1 MHLDKAQNDIQN
13 GVQNETQNNAQ
24 NEIRADDI
32 VRINQSTLIGLNRDA
47 RQLPLHSARIR
58 AQFNGQYLSTFKGRG
73 MEFDE
78 SRPYQA
84 GDDIRAIDWR
94 VTARTGHTHT
104 KIFREERE
112 RPVLLW
118 VDYRQPMFFG
128 TQQHFK
134 SVLAA
139 KISALLAWSTSHHG
153 DRLGGLI
160 FSETSHIE
168 LRPARGKSASLHFIK
183 QLAQHS
189 AWNKTDNST
198 SDITNGIK
206 SAADSLGRLQQV
218 SKPGSLIFLI
228 SDFRNMDDLCWSQ
241 ISKLSRNSDVI
252 LISIHDPLEQQLP
265 PAGHYKISNGET
277 ELNLNTYNKK
287 QREVYQ
293 QRFLTQQA
301 QLENTSRKMGMH
313 YISISTA
320 DDALLTL
327 QQKLGISAMSKSKAG
342 HNTTGHN
349 TKGKNTTGSNR
360 K

>member
-1 MHLDKAQNDIQN
+1 MQNKN
-13 GVQNETQNNAQ
+13 TL
-24 NEIRADDI
+24 ADDI
-32 VRINQSTLIGLNRDA
+32 ARIKQSTLIGLNRDA
-47 RQLPLHSARIR
+47 RQLPLHSASIR

-78 SRPYQA
+78 SRPYQP

-94 VTARTGHTHT
+94 VTARTSKTHT

-139 KISALLAWSTSHHG
+139 KISSLLAWSTAHHG

-160 FSETSHIE
+160 FSENTHIE

-183 QLAQHS
+183 QLAQHT
-189 AWNKTDNST
+189 AWENNVEYADE
-198 SDITNGIK
+198 IK
-206 SAADSLGRLQQV
+206 SAADALSRLQRV

-228 SDFRNMDDLCWSQ
+228 SDFRNMDDLSWSQ
-241 ISKLSRNSDVI
+241 ISNLSRNSDVI

-265 PAGHYKISNGET
+265 PAGNYKISNGET

-287 QREVYQ
+287 QRQQYQ
-293 QRFLTQQA
+293 QRFLNQQA
-301 QLENTSRKMGMH
+301 QLENTCRKMGMH
-313 YISISTA
+313 FISISTA
-320 DDALLTL
+320 DDTLQTL
-327 QQKLGISAMSKSKAG
+327 QQKLGISLS
-342 HNTTGHN
+342 
-349 TKGKNTTGSNR
+349 R
-360 K
+360 KHSRK

>member
-1 MHLDKAQNDIQN
+1 M
-13 GVQNETQNNAQ
+13 NAQ
-24 NEIRADDI
+24 ATQADDI
-32 VRINQSTLIGLNRDA
+32 ARIKQSTLIGLNRDA
-47 RQLPLHSARIR
+47 RQLPLHSSSIR

-78 SRPYQA
+78 SRPYQP
-84 GDDIRAIDWR
+84 GDDIRAMDWR
-94 VTARTGHTHT
+94 VTARTGKAHS

-118 VDYRQPMFFG
+118 VDYRRPMFFG

-139 KISALLAWSTSHHG
+139 KISALLAWSTAHHG

-183 QLAQHS
+183 QLAQHP
-189 AWNKTDNST
+189 AWDSNTDG
-198 SDITNGIK
+198 DQHIK
-206 SAADSLGRLQQV
+206 SAADSLARLQRV

-228 SDFRNMDDLCWSQ
+228 SDFRNMDDLSWSQ
-241 ISKLSRNSDVI
+241 ISRLSRNADVI
-252 LISIHDPLEQQLP
+252 LISIYDPLEQQLP
-265 PAGHYKISNGET
+265 PAGNYKISNGET

-287 QREVYQ
+287 QRTNYQ
-293 QRFLTQQA
+293 QRFLDQQV
-301 QLENTSRKMGMH
+301 QLQNTCRKMGMH
-313 YISISTA
+313 FLSISTA
-320 DDALLTL
+320 DETLTTL
-327 QQKLGISAMSKSKAG
+327 QQKLGIGVK
-342 HNTTGHN
+342 
-349 TKGKNTTGSNR
+349 R

>member
-1 MHLDKAQNDIQN
+1 MQT
-13 GVQNETQNNAQ
+13 NEKS
-24 NEIRADDI
+24 ADDI
-32 VRINQSTLIGLNRDA
+32 VRIKQSTLIGLNRDA
-47 RQLPLHSARIR
+47 RQLPLHSASIR

-78 SRPYQA
+78 SRPYQP
-84 GDDIRAIDWR
+84 GDDIRAMDWR
-94 VTARTGHTHT
+94 VTARTGKAHS

-139 KISALLAWSTSHHG
+139 KVAGLLAWSTAHHG

-189 AWNKTDNST
+189 AWQNTADKSAD
-198 SDITNGIK
+198 IK
-206 SAADSLGRLQQV
+206 SAADALSRLQRV

-228 SDFRNMDDLCWSQ
+228 SDFRNMDDLSWSQ
-241 ISKLSRNSDVI
+241 ISKLSRNADVI

-265 PAGHYKISNGET
+265 PAGNYKISDGEK
-277 ELNLNTYNKK
+277 ELNLNTYNKS
-287 QREVYQ
+287 QRREYQ
-293 QRFLTQQA
+293 QRFLNQQEKL
-301 QLENTSRKMGMH
+301 QNTCRKMGMH
-313 YISISTA
+313 YISVSTA
-320 DDALLTL
+320 DDTLATL
-327 QQKLGISAMSKSKAG
+327 QKKLG
-342 HNTTGHN
+342 TGI
-349 TKGKNTTGSNR
+349 KR

>member
-1 MHLDKAQNDIQN
+1 MHT
-13 GVQNETQNNAQ
+13 NEKP
-24 NEIRADDI
+24 ADDI
-32 VRINQSTLIGLNRDA
+32 VRIKQSTLIGLNRDA
-47 RQLPLHSARIR
+47 RQLPLHSANIR

-78 SRPYQA
+78 SRPYQP
-84 GDDIRAIDWR
+84 GDDIRAMDWR
-94 VTARTGHTHT
+94 VTARTGKAHS

-139 KISALLAWSTSHHG
+139 KIAGLLAWSTAHHG

-189 AWNKTDNST
+189 AWQNTADKSAD
-198 SDITNGIK
+198 IK
-206 SAADSLGRLQQV
+206 SAADALARLQRV

-228 SDFRNMDDLCWSQ
+228 SDFRNMDDLSWSQ
-241 ISKLSRNSDVI
+241 ISKLSRNADVI
-252 LISIHDPLEQQLP
+252 LISINDPLEQQLP
-265 PAGHYKISNGET
+265 PAGNYKISDGEK
-277 ELNLNTYNKK
+277 ELSLNTYNKN
-287 QREVYQ
+287 QRREYQ
-293 QRFLTQQA
+293 QRFLNQQE
-301 QLENTSRKMGMH
+301 QLQNTCRKMGMH
-313 YISISTA
+313 YLSISTA
-320 DDALLTL
+320 DDTLFVL
-327 QQKLGISAMSKSKAG
+327 QQKLGIGAK
-342 HNTTGHN
+342 
-349 TKGKNTTGSNR
+349 R

>member
-1 MHLDKAQNDIQN
+1 MHS
-13 GVQNETQNNAQ
+13 NEKP
-24 NEIRADDI
+24 ADDI
-32 VRINQSTLIGLNRDA
+32 VRIKQSTLIGLNRDA
-47 RQLPLHSARIR
+47 RQLPLHSANIR

-78 SRPYQA
+78 SRPYQP
-84 GDDIRAIDWR
+84 GDDIRAMDWR
-94 VTARTGHTHT
+94 VTARTGKAHS

-139 KISALLAWSTSHHG
+139 KIAGLLAWSTAHHG

-189 AWNKTDNST
+189 AWQNAADKSAD
-198 SDITNGIK
+198 IK
-206 SAADSLGRLQQV
+206 SAADALARLQRV

-228 SDFRNMDDLCWSQ
+228 SDFRNMDDLSWSQ
-241 ISKLSRNSDVI
+241 ISKLSRNADVI
-252 LISIHDPLEQQLP
+252 LISINDPLEQQLP
-265 PAGHYKISNGET
+265 PAGNYKISDGEK
-277 ELNLNTYNKK
+277 ELSLNTYNKN
-287 QREVYQ
+287 QRREYQ
-293 QRFLTQQA
+293 QRFLNQQE
-301 QLENTSRKMGMH
+301 QLQNTCRKMGMH
-313 YISISTA
+313 YLSISTA
-320 DDALLTL
+320 DDTLSIL
-327 QQKLGISAMSKSKAG
+327 QQKLGIGAK
-342 HNTTGHN
+342 
-349 TKGKNTTGSNR
+349 R

>member
-1 MHLDKAQNDIQN
+1 MIQSIAS
-13 GVQNETQNNAQ
+13 V
-24 NEIRADDI
+24 ADDI

-47 RQLPLHSARIR
+47 RQLPLHSASIQ

-78 SRPYQA
+78 SRPYQP
-84 GDDIRAIDWR
+84 GDDIRAMDWK
-94 VTARTGHTHT
+94 VTARTGKAHS
-104 KIFREERE
+104 KVFREERE

-139 KISALLAWSTSHHG
+139 KIAALLAWSTAHHG

-160 FSETSHIE
+160 FSETSHVE
-168 LRPARGKSASLHFIK
+168 LRPSRGKSASLHFIK

-189 AWNKTDNST
+189 AWDKVVQTEEN
-198 SDITNGIK
+198 IK
-206 SAADSLGRLQQV
+206 SAADSLSRLQRV

-228 SDFRNMDDLCWSQ
+228 SDFRNMDDLSWSQ
-241 ISKLSRNSDVI
+241 IAKLSRNSDVV

-265 PAGHYKISNGET
+265 PAGNYKISDGDK
-277 ELNLNTYNKK
+277 ELNLNTWNAKK
-287 QREVYQ
+287 RQEYQ
-293 QRFLTQQA
+293 QRFTDQQTQLQ
-301 QLENTSRKMGMH
+301 NISRKMGMH
-313 YISISTA
+313 YLDISTA
-320 DDALLTL
+320 DNTLSVL
-327 QQKLGISAMSKSKAG
+327 QQKLGLKPARVK
-342 HNTTGHN
+342 
-349 TKGKNTTGSNR
+349 R

>member
-1 MHLDKAQNDIQN
+1 MYNKDAP
-13 GVQNETQNNAQ
+13 
-24 NEIRADDI
+24 ADDI
-32 VRINQSTLIGLNRDA
+32 ARIRQSTLIGLNRDA
-47 RQLPLHSARIR
+47 HQLPLHSASIR

-78 SRPYQA
+78 SRPYQP
-84 GDDIRAIDWR
+84 GDDIRAMDWK
-94 VTARTGHTHT
+94 VTARTGKAHS

-139 KISALLAWSTSHHG
+139 KISALLAWSTAHHG
-153 DRLGGLI
+153 DRLGGII
-160 FSETSHIE
+160 FSETSHTE

-189 AWNKTDNST
+189 AWNN
-198 SDITNGIK
+198 DINTTENIK
-206 SAADSLGRLQQV
+206 SAADSLGRLQRV

-228 SDFRNMDDLCWSQ
+228 SDFRNIDDLSWSQ

-252 LISIHDPLEQQLP
+252 LISVYDPLEQQLP
-265 PAGHYKISNGET
+265 PAGNYKISNGET

-287 QREVYQ
+287 QREEYQ
-293 QRFLTQQA
+293 QRFLSQQM
-301 QLENTSRKMGMH
+301 QLQNNSRKMGMH
-313 YISISTA
+313 FLNISTA
-320 DDALLTL
+320 DDTLATL
-327 QQKLGISAMSKSKAG
+327 QQKLGIG
-342 HNTTGHN
+342 V
-349 TKGKNTTGSNR
+349 R